1 MSKELTADSEIVK
14 FVDDTRNGKYT
25 EDSCNIESLQNIRLE
40 FEVVEDVDKMT
51 ENVIL
56 YGLSS

>member
-1 MSKELTADSEIVK
+1 MSKELTADCDIIK
-14 FVDDTRNGKYT
+14 FVDYTRNGKYT

-40 FEVVEDVDKMT
+40 FEVVEDVEKMP

-56 YGLSS
+56 YGLST